1 MKSRLDAELVRRG
14 LARSREL
21 ASELIDAGQVLVGG
35 IPATKAA
42 TSVDWQTSIKLK
54 DEHDE
59 FVSRGGHK
67 LAGAL
72 EHFSQ
77 LNVAD
82 LVALDAGASTGGF
95 TDVLLKRGVKQVVAV
110 DVGYG
115 QLAWELQSDSRVK
128 ILDRVNVRNLT
139 PQQVGVEID
148 LVVADL
154 SFISLRVLPV
164 VTKRQPSPI
173 RSRFRPCNRNGAS
186 MSKSIKSIL
195 LVTHPMRAEAISAA
209 NEIAKLLIAKQ
220 IKVYSTIDTVGA
232 NSFSDS
238 DQVDLAV
245 VLGGD
250 GTMLRAAQI
259 CRGKNTPILG
269 INLGHVGFLAEID
282 RPSVAQIVD
291 SISAGS
297 FTVEERMSLNYQ
309 LQRGGKTILDG
320 WALNEVLV
328 ERNDHQM
335 IDLFVQID
343 HRPLSRWWCDS
354 VICATPT
361 GSTAYAYSA
370 GGPVVWPEV
379 DALVLLPLAAHALF
393 SRPMVVSPNSEI
405 VLDLESESADLNAD
419 GIRRTK
425 LEKSDRI
432 ILTSAKEDVLLAH
445 IKAATFTDRL
455 VAKFKLP
462 VEGWRGE

>member
-1 MKSRLDAELVRRG
+1 
-14 LARSREL
+14 
-21 ASELIDAGQVLVGG
+21 
-35 IPATKAA
+35 
-42 TSVDWQTSIKLK
+42 
-54 DEHDE
+54 
-59 FVSRGGHK
+59 
-67 LAGAL
+67 
-72 EHFSQ
+72 
-77 LNVAD
+77 
-82 LVALDAGASTGGF
+82 
-95 TDVLLKRGVKQVVAV
+95 
-110 DVGYG
+110 
-115 QLAWELQSDSRVK
+115 
-128 ILDRVNVRNLT
+128 
-139 PQQVGVEID
+139 
-148 LVVADL
+148 
-154 SFISLRVLPV
+154 
-164 VTKRQPSPI
+164 
-173 RSRFRPCNRNGAS
+173 
-186 MSKSIKSIL
+186 MSNSIKSVL
-195 LVTHPMRAEAISAA
+195 LVTHPTRPEAISTA
-209 NEIAKLLIAKQ
+209 NDLAKLLLAKQ
-220 IKVYSTIDTVGA
+220 IKVFSTIQTVGA
-232 NSFSDS
+232 NEYSEKNQIDI
-238 DQVDLAV
+238 AV

-282 RPSVAQIVD
+282 RPSLTEIVD
-291 SISAGS
+291 AICTGS
-297 FTVEERMSLNYQ
+297 FSIEERMSLNYQ
-309 LQRGGKTILDG
+309 LLRGGKTILDG

-405 VLDLESESADLNAD
+405 VLDLESASADLNAD

-425 LEKSDRI
+425 LEKNDRI